1 MKVLEGKLVATKGKF
16 AIVGAR
22 FNEFIVS
29 KLISGAEDTL
39 VRHGVD
45 TDDITLVWV
54 PGAFEIPLAAQKLA
68 QSGKYDAVICLG
80 AVIRGSTSH
89 YDLVCNEAA
98 KGIAQVNLQTG
109 VPVTF
114 GVVTTENIE
123 QGRRCSDCGP
133 RAGKPAAA
141 ALRDTE
147 MRSRLYRERF
157 FYCTVAELKTEK
169 TTRENL
175 GWFSIY
181 LTAPSPPMSAVSSS
195 IRSNWNGGNAT
206 GFMAMDISFIGL
218 SSAAARLECS
228 TPQRRQR

>member
-1 MKVLEGKLVATKGKF
+1 M
-16 AIVGAR
+16 
-22 FNEFIVS
+22 
-29 KLISGAEDTL
+29 
-39 VRHGVD
+39 RHGVD

-123 QGRRCSDCGP
+123 QAIE
-133 RAGKPAAA
+133 RAGTKAGNKGADAAIA
-141 ALRDTE
+141 AL
-147 MRSRLYRERF
+147 
-157 FYCTVAELKTEK
+157 ELA
-169 TTRENL
+169 NL
-175 GWFSIY
+175 
-181 LTAPSPPMSAVSSS
+181 L
-195 IRSNWNGGNAT
+195 
-206 GFMAMDISFIGL
+206 
-218 SSAAARLECS
+218 
-228 TPQRRQR
+228 PQL